1 LSCQKIYYIGSLILQ
16 NFNNQK
22 QKNLKI
28 NNVIKYLFLFLTVY
42 TFGQNPTFKIKY
54 SEQLAVFVFLEN
66 LSDYYP
72 DNVFKTEFQKSKYN
86 VEKYKNLIS
95 KFDQLSI
102 SYSFRFEDF
111 PYGSKKTMQTQDI
124 LKKNLIETNNLN
136 EFKLRSAGMIPN
148 KTLSDLGECISE
160 FTPIYNE
167 LIYNSN
173 KEKFEKQL
181 SEIIKYS
188 NENQIENYFKT
199 GLVFYNSTWDDS
211 IPFVAAFYPLP
222 NSKGFTASA
231 FCNNFVSAIQ
241 TDLKSHKDLF
251 SVMMHETYHI
261 IYDEQSLEVKKEI
274 DTYFKENKSKCSGY
288 AYQLM
293 NEVLATVLGN
303 GYVYEKLDG
312 KIDEGE
318 WYNNKYINLMAKQIY
333 PLAKEYI
340 DQKKPIDKNFID
352 QYIQLYETN
361 FPDWINEMSNI
372 MTYRYVITENEKD
385 FNTINKMFRYRSRTE
400 YEDQITESSIEK
412 MQNTPL
418 TKMVIISKD
427 AKEKVKLLKYKFKE
441 LKNWKVNPDKEF
453 VEKILLGDKSQ
464 LIIVNQKKSDLET
477 LIKSIK

>member
-1 LSCQKIYYIGSLILQ
+1 M
-16 NFNNQK
+16 
-22 QKNLKI
+22 KI
-28 NNVIKYLFLFLTVY
+28 NIVTKYLFLLLAVQA
-42 TFGQNPTFKIKY
+42 FGQNATFKIKY

-72 DNVFKTEFQKSKYN
+72 DNTFKTEFQNSKYN
-86 VEKYKNLIS
+86 IEKYKNIIS

-124 LKKNLIETNNLN
+124 LKKNLIETDNLN
-136 EFKLRSAGMIPN
+136 DFKVRSMGMIPN

-167 LIYNSN
+167 LIYNPN
-173 KEKFEKQL
+173 REKFEKQL
-181 SEIIKYS
+181 DEIKKYS
-188 NENQIENYFKT
+188 EEHQIENYFKT
-199 GLVFYNSTWDDS
+199 GLVFYNSSWDNS
-211 IPFVAAFYPLP
+211 IPFEAAFYPLP

-261 IYDEQSLEVKKEI
+261 VYDEESLEVKREI
-274 DTYFKENKSKCSGY
+274 DTYFKENKSKCSNY
-288 AYQLM
+288 AYQLL

-312 KIDEGE
+312 KVDAGE
-318 WYNNKYINLMAKQIY
+318 WYNNNYINLMAKQIY
-333 PLAKEYI
+333 PLTKEYI
-340 DQKKPIDKNFID
+340 EQKKPIDKNFID

-361 FPDWINEMSNI
+361 FPDWISELSNI

-385 FNTINKMFRYRSRTE
+385 FSTINKMFRYRSRTE
-400 YEDQITESSIEK
+400 YEDQITENSIEK
-412 MQNTPL
+412 MKQTPL

-427 AKEKVKLLKYKFKE
+427 SKEKIKMLKNKFNE
-441 LKNWKVNPDKEF
+441 LKNWKANPDKEF
-453 VEKILLGDKSQ
+453 ADKIFLADKSQ
-464 LIIVNQKKSDLET
+464 LIIVNQKKSDLQV
-477 LIKSIK
+477 LINSIK

>member
-1 LSCQKIYYIGSLILQ
+1 M
-16 NFNNQK
+16 
-22 QKNLKI
+22 
-28 NNVIKYLFLFLTVY
+28 VTKYLFLLLAVQA
-42 TFGQNPTFKIKY
+42 FGQNATFKIKY

-72 DNVFKTEFQKSKYN
+72 DNTFKTEFQNSKYN
-86 VEKYKNLIS
+86 IEKYKNIIS

-124 LKKNLIETNNLN
+124 LKKNLIETDNLN
-136 EFKLRSAGMIPN
+136 DFKVRSMGMIPN

-167 LIYNSN
+167 LIYNPN
-173 KEKFEKQL
+173 REKFEKQL
-181 SEIIKYS
+181 DEIKKYS
-188 NENQIENYFKT
+188 EEHQIENYFKT
-199 GLVFYNSTWDDS
+199 GLVFYNSSWDNS
-211 IPFVAAFYPLP
+211 IPFEAAFYPLP

-261 IYDEQSLEVKKEI
+261 VYDEESLEVKREI
-274 DTYFKENKSKCSGY
+274 DTYFKENKSKCSNY
-288 AYQLM
+288 AYQLL

-312 KIDEGE
+312 KVDAGE
-318 WYNNKYINLMAKQIY
+318 WYNNNYINLMAKQIY
-333 PLAKEYI
+333 PLTKEYI
-340 DQKKPIDKNFID
+340 EQKKPIDKNFID

-361 FPDWINEMSNI
+361 FPDWISELSNI

-385 FNTINKMFRYRSRTE
+385 FSTINKMFRYRSRTE
-400 YEDQITESSIEK
+400 YEDQITENSIEK
-412 MQNTPL
+412 MKQTPL

-427 AKEKVKLLKYKFKE
+427 SKEKIKMLKNKFNE
-441 LKNWKVNPDKEF
+441 LKNWKANPDKEF
-453 VEKILLGDKSQ
+453 ADKIFLADKSQ
-464 LIIVNQKKSDLET
+464 LIIVNQKKSDLQV
-477 LIKSIK
+477 LINSIK

>member
-1 LSCQKIYYIGSLILQ
+1 MKNTLLLIFLLLSSLS
-16 NFNNQK
+16 
-22 QKNLKI
+22 
-28 NNVIKYLFLFLTVY
+28 
-42 TFGQNPTFKIKY
+42 FGQNPSFKIKY

-86 VEKYKNLIS
+86 IDKYKNVIS
-95 KFDQLSI
+95 KFEQLSI

-124 LKKNLIETNNLN
+124 LKKNLIETDNLN
-136 EFKLRSAGMIPN
+136 DFKIRSAGMIPN

-167 LIYNSN
+167 LIYNPN

-181 SEIIKYS
+181 DEIQKYS
-188 NENQIENYFKT
+188 NDHEIENYFKT
-199 GLVFYNSTWDDS
+199 GLVFYNSSWDNS

-261 IYDEQSLEVKKEI
+261 IYDEQSLEVKTEI
-274 DTYFKENKSKCSGY
+274 DTYFKENKSTCSNY
-288 AYQLM
+288 AYQLL

-303 GYVYEKLDG
+303 GYVYAELEG
-312 KIDEGE
+312 KVDSGD
-318 WYNNKYINLMAKQIY
+318 WYSNKYINLMAKQIY

-352 QYIQLYETN
+352 SYIQLYEAN
-361 FPDWINEMSNI
+361 FPNWINELDNI

-385 FNTINKMFRYRSRTE
+385 FKVINKMFRYRSRTE
-400 YEDQITESSIEK
+400 YEDQITESSFEK
-412 MQNTPL
+412 MKHTPL

-427 AKEKVKLLKYKFKE
+427 SKEKIKLLKNKFKE
-441 LKNWKVNPDKEF
+441 LKDWKANPDKEF
-453 VEKILLGDKSQ
+453 AEMILLEDKSQ
-464 LIIVNQKKSDLET
+464 LIIVNQKKTELET
-477 LIKSIK
+477 LIKSINEKSK

>member
-1 LSCQKIYYIGSLILQ
+1 M
-16 NFNNQK
+16 
-22 QKNLKI
+22 KI
-28 NNVIKYLFLFLTVY
+28 NIVIKYLFFFLTLQ
-42 TFGQNPTFKIKY
+42 TFGQNASFKIKY

-66 LSDYYP
+66 LSEYYP

-86 VEKYKNLIS
+86 IEKYKNIIS
-95 KFDQLSI
+95 KFEQLSI

-124 LKKNLIETNNLN
+124 LKKNLIETDNLN
-136 EFKLRSAGMIPN
+136 DFKIRSAGMIPN
-148 KTLSDLGECISE
+148 KTLSDLGECISK

-167 LIYNSN
+167 LIYNPN

-181 SEIIKYS
+181 DEIQKYS
-188 NENQIENYFKT
+188 NDHKIEDYFKT
-199 GLVFYNSTWDDS
+199 GLVFYNSSWDSS
-211 IPFVAAFYPLP
+211 IPFEAAFYPLP

-261 IYDEQSLEVKKEI
+261 IYDEQSLEVKTEI
-274 DTYFKENKSKCSGY
+274 DTYFKENESKCSNY
-288 AYQLM
+288 AYQLL

-312 KIDEGE
+312 KLDAGE
-318 WYNNKYINLMAKQIY
+318 WYNNKYINLMAKKIY

-340 DQKKPIDKNFID
+340 DQSKPIDKNFID
-352 QYIQLYETN
+352 QYIKIYETN
-361 FPDWINEMSNI
+361 FPDWINKLDNI

-385 FNTINKMFRYRSRTE
+385 FKAINKLFRYRSRTE

-412 MQNTPL
+412 MKQTPL

-427 AKEKVKLLKYKFKE
+427 SKEKIKLLKNKFKE
-441 LKNWKVNPDKEF
+441 LKNWKANPDKEF
-453 VEKILLGDKSQ
+453 ADKILLEDKSQ
-464 LIIVNQKKSDLET
+464 LIILNQKKSDLEA
-477 LIKSIK
+477 LIKIIK

>member
-1 LSCQKIYYIGSLILQ
+1 MKVNII
-16 NFNNQK
+16 
-22 QKNLKI
+22 
-28 NNVIKYLFLFLTVY
+28 IKYLFLFLTLQ
-42 TFGQNPTFKIKY
+42 TFGQNASFKIKY

-66 LSDYYP
+66 LSEYYP

-95 KFDQLSI
+95 KFEQLSI

-124 LKKNLIETNNLN
+124 LKKNLIETDNLN
-136 EFKLRSAGMIPN
+136 DFKIRSAGMIPN
-148 KTLSDLGECISE
+148 KTLSDLGECVSE

-167 LIYNSN
+167 LIYNPN

-181 SEIIKYS
+181 DEIQKYS
-188 NENQIENYFKT
+188 NDHKIENYFKT
-199 GLVFYNSTWDDS
+199 GLVFYNSSWDNS

-274 DTYFKENKSKCSGY
+274 DTYFKTNKSTCSNY
-288 AYQLM
+288 AYQLL

-303 GYVYEKLDG
+303 GYVYAELEG
-312 KIDEGE
+312 KVDSGD
-318 WYNNKYINLMAKQIY
+318 WYSNKYINLMAKQIY

-352 QYIQLYETN
+352 SYIQLYETN
-361 FPDWINEMSNI
+361 FPDWINELNNI

-385 FNTINKMFRYRSRTE
+385 FKVINKMFRYRSRTE
-400 YEDQITESSIEK
+400 YEDQITEGSIEK
-412 MQNTPL
+412 MKQTPL

-427 AKEKVKLLKYKFKE
+427 SKEKIRLVKNKFTE

-453 VEKILLGDKSQ
+453 VEKILLDDKSQ
-464 LIIVNQKKSDLET
+464 LIIVNQKKTELEA
-477 LIKSIK
+477 LIKTINEKSK

>member
-1 LSCQKIYYIGSLILQ
+1 M
-16 NFNNQK
+16 
-22 QKNLKI
+22 KI
-28 NNVIKYLFLFLTVY
+28 NIAIKYLFLFLTVH
-42 TFGQNPTFKIKY
+42 TFGQNPSFKIKY

-66 LSDYYP
+66 LSEYYP
-72 DNVFKTEFQKSKYN
+72 ENVFKTEFQNSKYN
-86 VEKYKNLIS
+86 NEKYKNLIS

-111 PYGSKKTMQTQDI
+111 PYGSKKTMQTKDM
-124 LKKNLIETNNLN
+124 LKKNLIETNSVND
-136 EFKLRSAGMIPN
+136 FKLRSAGMIPN

-160 FTPIYNE
+160 FIPIYNE
-167 LIYNSN
+167 LIYNLN

-181 SEIIKYS
+181 DEIKKYS
-188 NENQIENYFKT
+188 KDHEIENYFKT
-199 GLVFYNSTWDDS
+199 GLLLYNSSWDNS
-211 IPFVAAFYPLP
+211 IPFEAAFYPLP

-261 IYDEQSLEVKKEI
+261 VYDEQSLEVKKEI
-274 DTYFKENKSKCSGY
+274 DTYFKENKSKCSNY

-312 KIDEGE
+312 KVDEGE

-340 DQKKPIDKNFID
+340 DQKKPIDRNFIN
-352 QYIQLYETN
+352 QYIQVYETN
-361 FPDWINEMSNI
+361 FPVWINEMNNI

-385 FNTINKMFRYRSRTE
+385 FNVINKMFRYRSRTE
-400 YEDQITESSIEK
+400 YEDQITENSIEK
-412 MQNTPL
+412 MKQTPL
-418 TKMVIISKD
+418 TKMVIISKGS
-427 AKEKVKLLKYKFKE
+427 KEKIKLLKDKFKE
-441 LKNWKVNPDKEF
+441 LKNWKANPEKEF
-453 VEKILLGDKSQ
+453 ADKIFLDDKSQ
-464 LIIVNQKKSDLET
+464 LIIVNQKKTDLET
-477 LIKSIK
+477 LIKTIK

>member
-1 LSCQKIYYIGSLILQ
+1 M
-16 NFNNQK
+16 
-22 QKNLKI
+22 KI
-28 NNVIKYLFLFLTVY
+28 NIVIKYLFFFLTLQ
-42 TFGQNPTFKIKY
+42 TFGQNASFKIKY

-66 LSDYYP
+66 LSEYYP
-72 DNVFKTEFQKSKYN
+72 ENVFKTEFQKSKYN
-86 VEKYKNLIS
+86 IEKYKSLIS
-95 KFDQLSI
+95 KFEQLSI

-124 LKKNLIETNNLN
+124 LKKSLIETDNLN
-136 EFKLRSAGMIPN
+136 DFKIRSAGMIPN

-167 LIYNSN
+167 LIYNPN

-181 SEIIKYS
+181 DEIQKYS
-188 NENQIENYFKT
+188 NDHKIENYFKT
-199 GLVFYNSTWDDS
+199 GLVFYNSSWDNS

-251 SVMMHETYHI
+251 CVMMHETYHI

-274 DTYFKENKSKCSGY
+274 DTYFKTNKSTCSNY
-288 AYQLM
+288 AYQLL

-303 GYVYEKLDG
+303 GYVYAELEG
-312 KIDEGE
+312 KVDSGD
-318 WYNNKYINLMAKQIY
+318 WYSNKYINLMAKQIY

-352 QYIQLYETN
+352 SYIQLYETN
-361 FPDWINEMSNI
+361 FPDWINELNNI

-385 FNTINKMFRYRSRTE
+385 FKVINKMFRYRSRTE
-400 YEDQITESSIEK
+400 YEDQITEGSIEK
-412 MQNTPL
+412 MKQTPL

-427 AKEKVKLLKYKFKE
+427 SKEKIKLLKSKFTE
-441 LKNWKVNPDKEF
+441 LKNWKANPDKEF
-453 VEKILLGDKSQ
+453 VEKILLDDKSQ
-464 LIIVNQKKSDLET
+464 LIIVNQKKTELET
-477 LIKSIK
+477 LIKSINEKSK

>member
-1 LSCQKIYYIGSLILQ
+1 MKVNII
-16 NFNNQK
+16 
-22 QKNLKI
+22 
-28 NNVIKYLFLFLTVY
+28 IKYLFLFLTLQ
-42 TFGQNPTFKIKY
+42 TFGQNASFKIKY

-66 LSDYYP
+66 LSEYYP

-86 VEKYKNLIS
+86 IEKYKNLIS
-95 KFDQLSI
+95 KFEQLSI

-124 LKKNLIETNNLN
+124 LKKNLIETDNLN
-136 EFKLRSAGMIPN
+136 DFKIRSAGMIPN

-167 LIYNSN
+167 LIYNPN

-181 SEIIKYS
+181 DEIQKYS
-188 NENQIENYFKT
+188 NDHKIENYFKT
-199 GLVFYNSTWDDS
+199 GLVFYNSSWDNS

-274 DTYFKENKSKCSGY
+274 DTCFKTNKSTCSNY
-288 AYQLM
+288 AYQLL

-303 GYVYEKLDG
+303 GYVYAELEG
-312 KIDEGE
+312 KVDSGD
-318 WYNNKYINLMAKQIY
+318 WYSNKYINLMAKQIY

-352 QYIQLYETN
+352 SYIQLYETN
-361 FPDWINEMSNI
+361 FPDWINELNNI

-385 FNTINKMFRYRSRTE
+385 FKVINKMFRYRSRTE

-412 MQNTPL
+412 MKHTPL
-418 TKMVIISKD
+418 TKLVIISKD
-427 AKEKVKLLKYKFKE
+427 SKEKIKLLKNKFKE
-441 LKNWKVNPDKEF
+441 LENWKANLDKEF
-453 VEKILLGDKSQ
+453 VEKILLDDKSQ
-464 LIIVNQKKSDLET
+464 LIIVNQKKTELET
-477 LIKSIK
+477 LIKSINEKSK

>member
-1 LSCQKIYYIGSLILQ
+1 MKNTLLLIFLLLSSLS
-16 NFNNQK
+16 
-22 QKNLKI
+22 
-28 NNVIKYLFLFLTVY
+28 
-42 TFGQNPTFKIKY
+42 FGQNPSFKIKY

-86 VEKYKNLIS
+86 IEKYKNLIS
-95 KFDQLSI
+95 KFEQLSI

-124 LKKNLIETNNLN
+124 LKKNLIETVNLN
-136 EFKLRSAGMIPN
+136 DFKIRSAGMIPN

-167 LIYNSN
+167 LIYYPI

-181 SEIIKYS
+181 DEIQKYS
-188 NENQIENYFKT
+188 NDHKIENYFKT
-199 GLVFYNSTWDDS
+199 GLVFYNSSWDNS

-274 DTYFKENKSKCSGY
+274 DTYFKTNKSTCSNY
-288 AYQLM
+288 AYQLL

-303 GYVYEKLDG
+303 GYVYAELEG
-312 KIDEGE
+312 KIDSGD
-318 WYNNKYINLMAKQIY
+318 WYSNKYINLMAKQIY

-352 QYIQLYETN
+352 SYIQLYETN
-361 FPDWINEMSNI
+361 FPDWINELNNI
-372 MTYRYVITENEKD
+372 MTYRYVITENEND
-385 FNTINKMFRYRSRTE
+385 FKVINKMFRYRSRTE
-400 YEDQITESSIEK
+400 YEDQITEGSIEK
-412 MQNTPL
+412 MKHTPL
-418 TKMVIISKD
+418 TKIVIISKD
-427 AKEKVKLLKYKFKE
+427 SKEKIKLLKSKFTE
-441 LKNWKVNPDKEF
+441 LKNWKANPDKEF
-453 VEKILLGDKSQ
+453 VEKILLDDKSQ
-464 LIIVNQKKSDLET
+464 LIIVNQKKTELET
-477 LIKSIK
+477 LIKSINEKSK

>member
-1 LSCQKIYYIGSLILQ
+1 M
-16 NFNNQK
+16 
-22 QKNLKI
+22 KI
-28 NNVIKYLFLFLTVY
+28 NIVIKYLFFFLTLQ
-42 TFGQNPTFKIKY
+42 TFGQNASFKIKY

-66 LSDYYP
+66 LSEYYP

-86 VEKYKNLIS
+86 IEKYKNIIS
-95 KFDQLSI
+95 KFEQLSI

-124 LKKNLIETNNLN
+124 LKKNLIETDNLN
-136 EFKLRSAGMIPN
+136 DFKIRSAGMIPN

-167 LIYNSN
+167 LIYNPN

-181 SEIIKYS
+181 DEIQKYS
-188 NENQIENYFKT
+188 NDHKIESYFKT
-199 GLVFYNSTWDDS
+199 GLVFYNSSWDSS
-211 IPFVAAFYPLP
+211 IPFEAAFYPLP

-261 IYDEQSLEVKKEI
+261 IYDEQSLEVKTEI
-274 DTYFKENKSKCSGY
+274 DTYFKANELKCSNY
-288 AYQLM
+288 AYQLL

-312 KIDEGE
+312 KLDAGE
-318 WYNNKYINLMAKQIY
+318 WYNNKYINLMAKKIY

-340 DQKKPIDKNFID
+340 DQKRPIDKNFID
-352 QYIQLYETN
+352 QYIQIYETN
-361 FPDWINEMSNI
+361 FPDWINELDNI

-385 FNTINKMFRYRSRTE
+385 FKTINKLFRYRSRTD

-412 MQNTPL
+412 MKQTPL

-427 AKEKVKLLKYKFKE
+427 SKEKIKLLKNKFKE
-441 LKNWKVNPDKEF
+441 LKNWKANPDKEF
-453 VEKILLGDKSQ
+453 ADKILLEDKSQ
-464 LIIVNQKKSDLET
+464 LIILNQKKSDLEA
-477 LIKSIK
+477 LIKMIK

>member
-1 LSCQKIYYIGSLILQ
+1 M
-16 NFNNQK
+16 
-22 QKNLKI
+22 KI
-28 NNVIKYLFLFLTVY
+28 NIVIKYLFLFLTLQ
-42 TFGQNPTFKIKY
+42 TFGQNASFKIKY

-66 LSDYYP
+66 LSEYYP

-86 VEKYKNLIS
+86 IEKYKNLIS
-95 KFDQLSI
+95 KFEQLSI

-124 LKKNLIETNNLN
+124 LKKSLIETDNLN
-136 EFKLRSAGMIPN
+136 DFKIRSAGMIPN

-167 LIYNSN
+167 LIYNPN

-181 SEIIKYS
+181 DEIQKYS
-188 NENQIENYFKT
+188 NDHKIENYFKT
-199 GLVFYNSTWDDS
+199 GLVFYNSSWDNS
-211 IPFVAAFYPLP
+211 IPFEAAFYPLP

-274 DTYFKENKSKCSGY
+274 DTYFKTNKSKCSNY
-288 AYQLM
+288 AYQLL

-303 GYVYEKLDG
+303 GYVYAELEG
-312 KIDEGE
+312 KVDSGD
-318 WYNNKYINLMAKQIY
+318 WYSNKYINLMAKQIY

-352 QYIQLYETN
+352 SYIQLYEIN
-361 FPDWINEMSNI
+361 FPDWINELNNI

-385 FNTINKMFRYRSRTE
+385 FKVINKMFRYRSRTE
-400 YEDQITESSIEK
+400 YEDQITEGSIEK
-412 MQNTPL
+412 MKHTPL

-427 AKEKVKLLKYKFKE
+427 SKEKIKLLKNKFKE
-441 LKNWKVNPDKEF
+441 LENWKANPDKEF
-453 VEKILLGDKSQ
+453 VEKIFLDDKSQ
-464 LIIVNQKKSDLET
+464 LIIINQKKSDLET
-477 LIKSIK
+477 LINLIK